1 MELHPT
7 LRNDYNPVLRRISL
21 TCKYR
26 APEPLTIKF
35 VVEGQDY
42 EPVKLANE
50 STLHADGWHG
60 EHVMHTLWDTRE
72 DGKIYECHTI
82 TQRGSTLGVLFT
94 VMRHSD
100 LEGYASEAR
109 LYLWLNVVVDNI
121 IV

>member
-7 LRNDYNPVLRRISL
+7 LRDDYDPEFKQVTL

-26 APEPLTIKF
+26 APEPLTMKF

-42 EPVKLANE
+42 GPVKHANE
-50 STLHADGWHG
+50 STLHSDGWHG
-60 EHVMHTLWDTRE
+60 EHVMQTLWDTRE

-94 VMRHSD
+94 DMRKSA
-100 LEGYASEAR
+100 LEGDHAA
-109 LYLWLNVVVDNI
+109 
-121 IV
+121 